1 MFPCYGQ
8 SPNTSNVWGRLLGS
22 RGAAVQALARLAGGW
37 AGQWGF
43 RHGGERLWCGGGA
56 GATRTW
62 STPRGRKAEPS
73 CTPRSLQLMPTAPVQ
88 RGTSGTAV

>member
-1 MFPCYGQ
+1 MFPCYRQ
-8 SPNTSNVWGRLLGS
+8 SPKTSNVWGRLLGS
-22 RGAAVQALARLAGGW
+22 RGAAVQALARLAGGR

-43 RHGGERLWCGGGA
+43 GHGGERLRRRGGA

-62 STPRGRKAEPS
+62 SAPRGRKAEPL
-73 CTPRSLQLMPTAPVQ
+73 CAPCSLQLMPTAPVQ